1 MKLTT
6 DVQTLT
12 LGSDTASLFRDENGV
27 PQIHTTD
34 PIALARFTG
43 YMHAHDR
50 QMQMMLTRLIAQGRL
65 SETLKADEETLAID
79 TFMREMAFNHEAEK
93 EVRHLTEAA
102 RSYCEAYCK
111 GVNEYL
117 RTHKKI
123 FEFKLTGY
131 NPEPWEIKDTL
142 ATIKVMSFIGLAQS
156 QGAIEKFIIQ
166 SIKNQVNLDK
176 LKSLFSPHLDEIDE
190 DTIELIKRTK
200 VYNPT
205 VPEHLPFLKAIP
217 KLLASNNWSVSSKK
231 TSTGTVYHCCDPHL
245 EINRLPAIWYELV
258 GKTDNNYY
266 MGITMPGV
274 PGWIMGKNKDIGFGF
289 TYGFMDMID
298 YYIEEIQDGK
308 YRTSSGWVE
317 LEERT
322 EIIKR
327 KKKDDYKFKLIET
340 ERGVLE
346 CPPTNEIPEDGLY
359 LVRAWSGHK
368 NGAAK
373 SLDSIYEL
381 HQADKATRAADIVS
395 KVTISCNWILS
406 DIKGNII
413 YQQSGI
419 LPNRNHS
426 GLYPLPGWRPG
437 AYWEGI
443 HDPSMHARIENPPEG
458 YLVTANEDMNQE
470 GKPLSINMCMG
481 PYRSNR
487 IKTLL
492 SNTEKLDLEDM
503 IIIQSDLFSTQADE
517 FLERLSPFIQNSG
530 NAEILNKWDRKY
542 DKNSYGAV
550 VFEKLYKELL
560 MEVFGRGFLGEDVF
574 SNMLEKS
581 PIVVD
586 FYYNFDKILLEDKYK
601 DSQLWFDGSRDA
613 VFKRVVEKVIGG
625 LDMNNLKT
633 WKEVN
638 NVELTNIFFDG
649 KLPKFLGFD
658 YGPINIQ
665 GCRATVVQGSVYEAY
680 GRTTTFCPSWR
691 FVCDLTENYAW
702 TVLAG
707 GPSDRRYG
715 PHYLNDLEKWINLEY
730 KKLQIDV

>member
-1 MKLTT
+1 MRLTT

-43 YMHAHDR
+43 YLHAHDR
-50 QMQMMLTRLIAQGRL
+50 PLQMMLTRLITQGRL
-65 SETLKADEETLAID
+65 SETLKSDDETLAID

-93 EVRHLTEAA
+93 EVRYLTEAA

-123 FEFKLTGY
+123 FEFKLTRY
-131 NPEPWEIKDTL
+131 NPEPWEVKDTL
-142 ATIKVMSFIGLAQS
+142 ATIKLMSFIGLAQS
-156 QGAIEKFIIQ
+156 QGEVEKFIIQ
-166 SIKNQVNLDK
+166 SIKNQVDLDK
-176 LKSLFSPHLDEIDE
+176 LKSLFSPHLDDIDE
-190 DTIELIKRTK
+190 DTIELIKRVKIHT
-200 VYNPT
+200 PA
-205 VPEHLPFLKAIP
+205 VPEHLPFLKTIP
-217 KLLASNNWSVSSKK
+217 KILASNNWAVAPSK
-231 TSTGTVYHCCDPHL
+231 TSTGTVFHCCDPHL

-258 GKTDNNYY
+258 GKTESNHY

-274 PGWIMGKNKDIGFGF
+274 PGWVMGKNKDIGFGF

-298 YYIEEIQDGK
+298 FFIEEIQDGK
-308 YRTSSGWVE
+308 YRTDSGWVE

-327 KKKDDYKFKLIET
+327 KKKDDFKFKFFET
-340 ERGVLE
+340 ARGVLE
-346 CPPTNEIPEDGLY
+346 CPPTNEMPENGLY

-373 SLDSIYEL
+373 SMDSIYEL
-381 HQADKATRAADIVS
+381 HKCESAKHAADIAS
-395 KVTISCNWILS
+395 KVTISCNWIMS
-406 DIKGNII
+406 DVKGNIV

-419 LPNRNHS
+419 LPNRSHS
-426 GLYPLPGWRPG
+426 GLYPLPGWRPDAFWKG
-437 AYWEGI
+437 M
-443 HDPSMHARIENPPEG
+443 HDPSQHARIENPPEG
-458 YLVTANEDMNQE
+458 YLVTANEDLNQE

-492 SNTEKLDLEDM
+492 SNTEKLDIDDM
-503 IIIQSDLFSTQADE
+503 ATIQTDLFSTQAE
-517 FLERLSPFIQNSG
+517 IFLDKLSPFIQNSG
-530 NAEILNKWDRKY
+530 NAEILNKWNRRY

-550 VFEKLYKELL
+550 VFEELYKDLL
-560 MEVFGRGFLGEDVF
+560 FEVFGRNFLGEDVF
-574 SNMLEKS
+574 KNLIEKS
-581 PIVVD
+581 PIIVD
-586 FYYNFDKILLEDKYK
+586 FYYNFDRILLDDDLTQSE
-601 DSQLWFDGSRDA
+601 LWFNGSRDA
-613 VFKRVVEKVIGG
+613 VFKKVVEKVIGE
-625 LDMNNLKT
+625 LDTKNLKT
-633 WKEVN
+633 WKDVN
-638 NVELTNIFFDG
+638 NVKLTNIFFDG
-649 KLPKFLGFD
+649 KAPNFLGFD
-658 YGPINIQ
+658 YGPIHIQ
-665 GCRATVVQGSVYEAY
+665 GSRATVVQGSVYEAY
-680 GRTTTFCPSWR
+680 GRKTTFCPSWR
-691 FVCDLTENYAW
+691 LICNLSENKIK

-730 KKLQIDV
+730 KTIKVDV

>member
-34 PIALARFTG
+34 PIALARFMG
-43 YMHAHDR
+43 YMHAKDR
-50 QMQMMLTRLIAQGRL
+50 QLQMMLTRLIVSGRL
-65 SETLKADEETLAID
+65 SETMKANEETLAID
-79 TFMREMAFNHEAEK
+79 TFMREMAFNHQSEK

-131 NPEPWEIKDTL
+131 NPEPWEVKDTL
-142 ATIKVMSFIGLAQS
+142 ATIKLMSFIGLAQS
-156 QGAIEKFIIQ
+156 QGEVEKFIIQ
-166 SIKNQVNLDK
+166 SIKNQVDLDK
-176 LKSLFSPHLDEIDE
+176 LKSLFSPHLDGIDE

-200 VYNPT
+200 IHSPS
-205 VPEHLPFLKAIP
+205 VPEHLPFLKSIP
-217 KLLASNNWSVSSKK
+217 KILASNNWSVAPSK
-231 TSTGTVYHCCDPHL
+231 TASGSAYHCCDPHL
-245 EINRLPAIWYELV
+245 EVNRLPAIWYELT
-258 GKTDNNYY
+258 GKTEADYY
-266 MGITMPGV
+266 LGVTMPGV
-274 PGWIMGKNKDIGFGF
+274 PGWIMGKNKNVGFGF

-298 YYIEEIQDGK
+298 YFIEEVQDGK
-308 YRTSSGWVE
+308 YRTSAGWVE

-327 KKKDDYKFKLIET
+327 KKKDDFKFKFIET

-346 CPPTNEIPEDGLY
+346 CPPTNEMPEDGLY
-359 LVRAWSGHK
+359 LCRAWSGHV

-373 SLDSIYEL
+373 SLDAIYEL
-381 HQADKATRAADIVS
+381 HKAETAQQAADIAS
-395 KVTISCNWILS
+395 KVTISCNWIMS
-406 DIKGNII
+406 DVKGNIV

-419 LPNRNHS
+419 LPDRNHS

-437 AYWEGI
+437 AYWNGI
-443 HDPSMHARIENPPEG
+443 HDPSKHARIENPPEG
-458 YLVTANEDMNQE
+458 FLVTANENLNQE
-470 GKPLSINMCMG
+470 GKPLSINACMG
-481 PYRSNR
+481 SYRSDR

-492 SNTEKLDLEDM
+492 SNTEKLDIDDM
-503 IIIQSDLFSTQADE
+503 ITIQTDLFSNQADI
-517 FLERLSPFIQNSG
+517 FLEKLSPFIQNSG

-550 VFEKLYKELL
+550 VFEKLYQEIL
-560 MEVFGRGFLGEDVF
+560 MEVFGRRFLGEDVF
-574 SNMLEKS
+574 LHLQKKS
-581 PIVVD
+581 PILID
-586 FYYNFDKILLEDKYK
+586 FYDNFDRILLDDEYED
-601 DSQLWFDGSRDA
+601 SELWFDGSRSS
-613 VFKRVVEKVIGG
+613 VYKGIVEKVINE
-625 LDMNNLKT
+625 LDMNDLKT

-638 NVELTNIFFDG
+638 NLTMTNIFFDG
-649 KLPKFLGFD
+649 KAPGFLGFD
-658 YGPINIQ
+658 YGPIYIQ
-665 GCRATVVQGSVYEAY
+665 GGRATVVQGQVYEAY
-680 GRTTTFCPSWR
+680 ERTASFCPSWR
-691 FVCDLTENYAW
+691 FICDMSESKAL

-715 PHYLNDLEKWINLEY
+715 PHYLNDIEKWINFKYKTLEV
-730 KKLQIDV
+730 DV